1 MVLLKLSVA
10 VPPLIKPCDIP
21 KLYSLLWVIKEVVP
35 EVMAFCCGVV
45 VCPHCKVP
53 VRTGSKLG
61 MPPPPITAV
70 FTPPAVLTVLPP
82 PAFVN
87 PAPPRG
93 PHAFPAPPATEQN
106 P

>member
-1 MVLLKLSVA
+1 MVLLKPSVA

-61 MPPPPITAV
+61 MPPPPVTDV

-82 PAFVN
+82 PALVN
-87 PAPPRG
+87 PAPPPG
-93 PHAFPAPPATEQN
+93 APALAVVLATDVD
-106 P
+106 